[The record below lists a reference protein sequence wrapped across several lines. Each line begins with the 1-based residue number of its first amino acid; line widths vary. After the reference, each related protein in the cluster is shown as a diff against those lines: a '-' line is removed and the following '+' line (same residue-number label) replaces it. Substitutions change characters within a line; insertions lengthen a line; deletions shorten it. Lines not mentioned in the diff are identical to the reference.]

1 MSLHPRARK
10 FITPVEAPWAHMQVA
25 AKRRGRQKREL
36 AGARIPAL
44 ANCSFPGRMQ
54 ATNRTRVNRK
64 HFCSKRGGEREAVRR
79 GSRRKNEW
87 CDAQLQ

>member
-64 HFCSKRGGEREAVRR
+64 KLCSKRGGGEGCREK
-79 GSRRKNEW
+79 GE
-87 CDAQLQ
+87 